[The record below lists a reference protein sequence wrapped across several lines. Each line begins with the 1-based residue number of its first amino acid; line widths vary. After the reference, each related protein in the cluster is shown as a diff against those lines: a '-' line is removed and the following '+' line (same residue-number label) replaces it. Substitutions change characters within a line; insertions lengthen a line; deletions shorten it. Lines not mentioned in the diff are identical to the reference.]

1 MIKNYLKIALRNF
14 VKERFYGL
22 INVLGLSIGV
32 ASSLVIMLYVAHDL
46 SYDDFHPDVDRT
58 YRVNQTLIW
67 SPGGGIMSST
77 TLPLAGLLA
86 SEYPEVESALRI
98 NTPGNSIVRYEDDQ
112 YKHNYFENSIL
123 AADSNFFEFF
133 DFKLKEGDPSVA
145 LKGLN
150 KVVIS
155 SETAYKYFG
164 DEPAL
169 GKMIL
174 FGSDRTPMEVTG
186 VTEVQPTNSH
196 FHFDFLLS
204 MYSNPNIKRFEWS
217 WIWTQVVTYVKLRP
231 GADPLAQVY
240 AILFAAP
247 LLITVLAIPILG
259 EVVRIR
265 RWIAVIVGLTGVM
278 IVLQPGATPLELG
291 HLAALT
297 AAIGGSF
304 ASIIVRKIGRD
315 ERTAVMML
323 YPMIAN
329 FLVMGALLP
338 FVYKPV
344 PIEEFGMMASIA
356 VLGFTGALCL
366 IAAYKSGEAVIVAPM
381 QYSQIIW
388 ASVFGALFFD
398 EQIGQT
404 TAIGAG
410 VIIASG
416 LYIVLRESRGG
427 GSENRPVLRTRSR
440 VETGTAPRVSQSLDP
455 KDRGP

>member
-1 MIKNYLKIALRNF
+1 M
-14 VKERFYGL
+14 
-22 INVLGLSIGV
+22 SIG
-32 ASSLVIMLYVAHDL
+32 AIR
-46 SYDDFHPDVDRT
+46 PDNAV
-58 YRVNQTLIW
+58 LKM
-67 SPGGGIMSST
+67 SPNLKG
-77 TLPLAGLLA
+77 
-86 SEYPEVESALRI
+86 ALF
-98 NTPGNSIVRYEDDQ
+98 S
-112 YKHNYFENSIL
+112 L
-123 AADSNFFEFF
+123 AAFTVFATHDVIVKLLGGTYSAIQIVFFSVIFGIPLVMF
-133 DFKLKEGDPSVA
+133 MLIRDAREGHLRPVHPWWTLFRTVA
-145 LKGLN
+145 
-150 KVVIS
+150 VVI
-155 SETAYKYFG
+155 
-164 DEPAL
+164 
-169 GKMIL
+169 
-174 FGSDRTPMEVTG
+174 TG
-186 VTEVQPTNSH
+186 VSAFYAFST
-196 FHFDFLLS
+196 L
-204 MYSNPNIKRFEWS
+204 
-217 WIWTQVVTYVKLRP
+217 
-231 GADPLAQVY
+231 PLAQVY